1 MPLFTPLG
9 SFSEYQEVRNQ
20 DKTQDCD
27 TFRKQVDPADT
38 QTNPAL
44 LQNGAF
50 AVSVAS
56 SVQQAGHLLCLKARG
71 WPDSDV
77 CSHFPLQNLS
87 YASVTQSFFTA
98 ERC

>member
-1 MPLFTPLG
+1 MPLFPPLG

-20 DKTQDCD
+20 DKTQDYD

-38 QTNPAL
+38 QTNPVL

-56 SVQQAGHLLCLKARG
+56 SV
-71 WPDSDV
+71 
-77 CSHFPLQNLS
+77 
-87 YASVTQSFFTA
+87 
-98 ERC
+98 